1 MRNVC
6 IIGCGAISPVHIEAV
21 NNCKSARLYGV
32 CDIDK
37 TKRDMANELGVR
49 FFASFDDVLNDKNV
63 DSVHICTPH
72 YLHFDMIK
80 KALRYG
86 KSVVCE
92 KPCVI
97 TKSEFE
103 QLKRTDGIENV
114 CFVMQNRLNLSI
126 IELKNLIENET
137 LGKIMGIRAVLAW
150 HRTKEYYNAAKWRGT
165 WNEEGGGVLI
175 NQAIHT
181 LDLMSYLVGDIVS
194 VKADMANY
202 SLADCIEV
210 EDTLM
215 SYLDFKNGVKGIFFA
230 TNANAQ
236 NDDVEISVYFEKGT
250 AKYIFNKLF
259 VNGIEQCENEKT
271 SIGKAYWGSGHERL
285 ISNFYDKNKYFDI
298 QSIENTMYA
307 VFETYESAKKSG
319 KITV

>member
-6 IIGCGAISPVHIEAV
+6 IIGCGAISPVNIEAV

-150 HRTKEYYNAAKWRGT
+150 HRTKEYYNG
-165 WNEEGGGVLI
+165 
-175 NQAIHT
+175 
-181 LDLMSYLVGDIVS
+181 
-194 VKADMANY
+194 
-202 SLADCIEV
+202 
-210 EDTLM
+210 
-215 SYLDFKNGVKGIFFA
+215 
-230 TNANAQ
+230 
-236 NDDVEISVYFEKGT
+236 
-250 AKYIFNKLF
+250 
-259 VNGIEQCENEKT
+259 
-271 SIGKAYWGSGHERL
+271 
-285 ISNFYDKNKYFDI
+285 
-298 QSIENTMYA
+298 
-307 VFETYESAKKSG
+307 
-319 KITV
+319 